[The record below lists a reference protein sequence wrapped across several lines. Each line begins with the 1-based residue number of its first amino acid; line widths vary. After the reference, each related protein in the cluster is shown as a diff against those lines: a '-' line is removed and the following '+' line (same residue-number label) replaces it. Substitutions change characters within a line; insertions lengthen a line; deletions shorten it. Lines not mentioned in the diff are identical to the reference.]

1 MSSTA
6 VLAITVGITWFL
18 LAFDIVGMLPKPG
31 TVQKE
36 ELQRREREEEQ
47 GNGVVVQDMDGRGR
61 LESVGGVGEVREE
74 RMEEGRLEEGGS
86 RC

>member
-18 LAFDIVGMLPKPG
+18 LAFGIVGMLPKPG

-36 ELQRREREEEQ
+36 ELERREREEEQ
-47 GNGVVVQDMDGRGR
+47 GKGVVVQDMDGRGR
-61 LESVGGVGEVREE
+61 LESVGVGEVREE

-86 RC
+86 RS